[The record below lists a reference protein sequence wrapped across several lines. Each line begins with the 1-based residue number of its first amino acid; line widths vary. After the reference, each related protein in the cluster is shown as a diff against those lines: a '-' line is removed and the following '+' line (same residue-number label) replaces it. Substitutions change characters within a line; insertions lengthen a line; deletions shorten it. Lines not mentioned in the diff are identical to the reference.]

1 MNKLQEWK
9 TNLSRKQRVLLL
21 VLVVVVVL
29 ALLAATVFRD
39 NAVAMLRWATYSQ
52 QDDNFAHNAQANS
65 LFLGLEDDLLI
76 CTQTQI
82 QLVSPTGTPRLRE
95 TVSMNTPALNAS
107 GDYAVVYDVGGQ
119 ELRVIGG
126 GALVHSL
133 TLTEEE
139 SILCASINEDGWV
152 AVTTKISGYK
162 GVVTVYNR
170 DFEAVMTIRLSS
182 RYISDAV
189 VTPDCQGVYL
199 ISPGQA
205 EGSFENTLLYYTFSS
220 NEAPTRT
227 LSLGSNVILSS
238 HSASRCWLLGDKS
251 LVILD
256 SRVPEDGLP
265 PGGRVCHPAALPVL
279 LRQRRDPGHRGRR
292 RHPLWG
298 SHPGG
303 PAHGP
308 VRPGARRGPADH
320 RGDHHRRPE
329 AGRLPHQPQPAGR
342 AQPGGLFRRH
352 RGPHQQRRCEP
363 LLPLHRGAGG
373 ARRAGR
379 GGGIMVPAVSLL
391 LDLVL
396 LGLLVF
402 SFVMGVRRGFLLS
415 LCSLLAVLVALL
427 GGWYL
432 AAHWSQPL
440 EERLEPVILETLTQ
454 REAEEETTSPLPDN
468 LPQALQDQ
476 AAQTAQDWKNAT
488 LAQAAAFL
496 AGAAAKVI
504 LFLAGFFVVL
514 LLWNLL
520 FHALN
525 LVAKL
530 PGLHG
535 LNKFFGGALGLV
547 KGLLLLMLA
556 RWVLCDLLGWI
567 PADVTR
573 DSILLSLLPS
583 LDLFALLEGT
593 LPSIHT

>member
-1 MNKLQEWK
+1 
-9 TNLSRKQRVLLL
+9 
-21 VLVVVVVL
+21 
-29 ALLAATVFRD
+29 
-39 NAVAMLRWATYSQ
+39 
-52 QDDNFAHNAQANS
+52 
-65 LFLGLEDDLLI
+65 
-76 CTQTQI
+76 
-82 QLVSPTGTPRLRE
+82 
-95 TVSMNTPALNAS
+95 
-107 GDYAVVYDVGGQ
+107 
-119 ELRVIGG
+119 
-126 GALVHSL
+126 
-133 TLTEEE
+133 
-139 SILCASINEDGWV
+139 
-152 AVTTKISGYK
+152 
-162 GVVTVYNR
+162 
-170 DFEAVMTIRLSS
+170 
-182 RYISDAV
+182 
-189 VTPDCQGVYL
+189 
-199 ISPGQA
+199 
-205 EGSFENTLLYYTFSS
+205 
-220 NEAPTRT
+220 
-227 LSLGSNVILSS
+227 
-238 HSASRCWLLGDKS
+238 
-251 LVILD
+251 
-256 SRVPEDGLP
+256 
-265 PGGRVCHPAALPVL
+265 
-279 LRQRRDPGHRGRR
+279 
-292 RHPLWG
+292 
-298 SHPGG
+298 
-303 PAHGP
+303 
-308 VRPGARRGPADH
+308 
-320 RGDHHRRPE
+320 
-329 AGRLPHQPQPAGR
+329 
-342 AQPGGLFRRH
+342 
-352 RGPHQQRRCEP
+352 
-363 LLPLHRGAGG
+363 
-373 ARRAGR
+373 
-379 GGGIMVPAVSLL
+379 MVPAVSLL

-402 SFVMGVRRGFLLS
+402 SFVIGVRRGFLLS

-556 RWVLCDLLGWI
+556 RWLLCDLLGWI

>member
-1 MNKLQEWK
+1 
-9 TNLSRKQRVLLL
+9 
-21 VLVVVVVL
+21 
-29 ALLAATVFRD
+29 
-39 NAVAMLRWATYSQ
+39 
-52 QDDNFAHNAQANS
+52 
-65 LFLGLEDDLLI
+65 
-76 CTQTQI
+76 
-82 QLVSPTGTPRLRE
+82 
-95 TVSMNTPALNAS
+95 
-107 GDYAVVYDVGGQ
+107 
-119 ELRVIGG
+119 
-126 GALVHSL
+126 
-133 TLTEEE
+133 
-139 SILCASINEDGWV
+139 
-152 AVTTKISGYK
+152 
-162 GVVTVYNR
+162 
-170 DFEAVMTIRLSS
+170 
-182 RYISDAV
+182 
-189 VTPDCQGVYL
+189 
-199 ISPGQA
+199 
-205 EGSFENTLLYYTFSS
+205 
-220 NEAPTRT
+220 
-227 LSLGSNVILSS
+227 
-238 HSASRCWLLGDKS
+238 
-251 LVILD
+251 
-256 SRVPEDGLP
+256 
-265 PGGRVCHPAALPVL
+265 
-279 LRQRRDPGHRGRR
+279 
-292 RHPLWG
+292 
-298 SHPGG
+298 
-303 PAHGP
+303 
-308 VRPGARRGPADH
+308 
-320 RGDHHRRPE
+320 
-329 AGRLPHQPQPAGR
+329 
-342 AQPGGLFRRH
+342 
-352 RGPHQQRRCEP
+352 
-363 LLPLHRGAGG
+363 
-373 ARRAGR
+373 
-379 GGGIMVPAVSLL
+379 MVPAVSLL

-556 RWVLCDLLGWI
+556 RWLLCDLLGWI
-567 PADVTR
+567 PADVAR

>member
-1 MNKLQEWK
+1 
-9 TNLSRKQRVLLL
+9 
-21 VLVVVVVL
+21 
-29 ALLAATVFRD
+29 
-39 NAVAMLRWATYSQ
+39 
-52 QDDNFAHNAQANS
+52 
-65 LFLGLEDDLLI
+65 
-76 CTQTQI
+76 
-82 QLVSPTGTPRLRE
+82 
-95 TVSMNTPALNAS
+95 
-107 GDYAVVYDVGGQ
+107 
-119 ELRVIGG
+119 
-126 GALVHSL
+126 
-133 TLTEEE
+133 
-139 SILCASINEDGWV
+139 
-152 AVTTKISGYK
+152 
-162 GVVTVYNR
+162 
-170 DFEAVMTIRLSS
+170 
-182 RYISDAV
+182 
-189 VTPDCQGVYL
+189 
-199 ISPGQA
+199 
-205 EGSFENTLLYYTFSS
+205 
-220 NEAPTRT
+220 
-227 LSLGSNVILSS
+227 
-238 HSASRCWLLGDKS
+238 
-251 LVILD
+251 
-256 SRVPEDGLP
+256 
-265 PGGRVCHPAALPVL
+265 
-279 LRQRRDPGHRGRR
+279 
-292 RHPLWG
+292 
-298 SHPGG
+298 
-303 PAHGP
+303 
-308 VRPGARRGPADH
+308 
-320 RGDHHRRPE
+320 
-329 AGRLPHQPQPAGR
+329 
-342 AQPGGLFRRH
+342 
-352 RGPHQQRRCEP
+352 
-363 LLPLHRGAGG
+363 
-373 ARRAGR
+373 
-379 GGGIMVPAVSLL
+379 MVPAVSLL

-496 AGAAAKVI
+496 AGAAAKVL

-583 LDLFALLEGT
+583 LDLFDLLEGT

>member
-1 MNKLQEWK
+1 
-9 TNLSRKQRVLLL
+9 
-21 VLVVVVVL
+21 
-29 ALLAATVFRD
+29 
-39 NAVAMLRWATYSQ
+39 
-52 QDDNFAHNAQANS
+52 
-65 LFLGLEDDLLI
+65 
-76 CTQTQI
+76 
-82 QLVSPTGTPRLRE
+82 
-95 TVSMNTPALNAS
+95 
-107 GDYAVVYDVGGQ
+107 
-119 ELRVIGG
+119 
-126 GALVHSL
+126 
-133 TLTEEE
+133 
-139 SILCASINEDGWV
+139 
-152 AVTTKISGYK
+152 
-162 GVVTVYNR
+162 
-170 DFEAVMTIRLSS
+170 
-182 RYISDAV
+182 
-189 VTPDCQGVYL
+189 
-199 ISPGQA
+199 
-205 EGSFENTLLYYTFSS
+205 
-220 NEAPTRT
+220 
-227 LSLGSNVILSS
+227 
-238 HSASRCWLLGDKS
+238 
-251 LVILD
+251 
-256 SRVPEDGLP
+256 
-265 PGGRVCHPAALPVL
+265 
-279 LRQRRDPGHRGRR
+279 
-292 RHPLWG
+292 
-298 SHPGG
+298 
-303 PAHGP
+303 
-308 VRPGARRGPADH
+308 
-320 RGDHHRRPE
+320 
-329 AGRLPHQPQPAGR
+329 
-342 AQPGGLFRRH
+342 
-352 RGPHQQRRCEP
+352 
-363 LLPLHRGAGG
+363 
-373 ARRAGR
+373 
-379 GGGIMVPAVSLL
+379 MVPAVSLL

-402 SFVMGVRRGFLLS
+402 SFVIGVRRGFLLS

-454 REAEEETTSPLPDN
+454 REAEEKTTSPLPDN

-583 LDLFALLEGT
+583 LDLFDLLEGT

>member
-1 MNKLQEWK
+1 
-9 TNLSRKQRVLLL
+9 
-21 VLVVVVVL
+21 
-29 ALLAATVFRD
+29 
-39 NAVAMLRWATYSQ
+39 
-52 QDDNFAHNAQANS
+52 
-65 LFLGLEDDLLI
+65 
-76 CTQTQI
+76 
-82 QLVSPTGTPRLRE
+82 
-95 TVSMNTPALNAS
+95 
-107 GDYAVVYDVGGQ
+107 
-119 ELRVIGG
+119 
-126 GALVHSL
+126 
-133 TLTEEE
+133 
-139 SILCASINEDGWV
+139 
-152 AVTTKISGYK
+152 
-162 GVVTVYNR
+162 
-170 DFEAVMTIRLSS
+170 
-182 RYISDAV
+182 
-189 VTPDCQGVYL
+189 
-199 ISPGQA
+199 
-205 EGSFENTLLYYTFSS
+205 
-220 NEAPTRT
+220 
-227 LSLGSNVILSS
+227 
-238 HSASRCWLLGDKS
+238 
-251 LVILD
+251 
-256 SRVPEDGLP
+256 
-265 PGGRVCHPAALPVL
+265 
-279 LRQRRDPGHRGRR
+279 
-292 RHPLWG
+292 
-298 SHPGG
+298 
-303 PAHGP
+303 
-308 VRPGARRGPADH
+308 
-320 RGDHHRRPE
+320 
-329 AGRLPHQPQPAGR
+329 
-342 AQPGGLFRRH
+342 
-352 RGPHQQRRCEP
+352 
-363 LLPLHRGAGG
+363 
-373 ARRAGR
+373 
-379 GGGIMVPAVSLL
+379 MVPAVSLL

-440 EERLEPVILETLTQ
+440 EERLEPVILEPLTQ

-583 LDLFALLEGT
+583 LDLFDLLEGT

>member
-1 MNKLQEWK
+1 
-9 TNLSRKQRVLLL
+9 
-21 VLVVVVVL
+21 
-29 ALLAATVFRD
+29 
-39 NAVAMLRWATYSQ
+39 
-52 QDDNFAHNAQANS
+52 
-65 LFLGLEDDLLI
+65 
-76 CTQTQI
+76 
-82 QLVSPTGTPRLRE
+82 
-95 TVSMNTPALNAS
+95 
-107 GDYAVVYDVGGQ
+107 
-119 ELRVIGG
+119 
-126 GALVHSL
+126 
-133 TLTEEE
+133 
-139 SILCASINEDGWV
+139 
-152 AVTTKISGYK
+152 
-162 GVVTVYNR
+162 
-170 DFEAVMTIRLSS
+170 
-182 RYISDAV
+182 
-189 VTPDCQGVYL
+189 
-199 ISPGQA
+199 
-205 EGSFENTLLYYTFSS
+205 
-220 NEAPTRT
+220 
-227 LSLGSNVILSS
+227 
-238 HSASRCWLLGDKS
+238 
-251 LVILD
+251 
-256 SRVPEDGLP
+256 
-265 PGGRVCHPAALPVL
+265 
-279 LRQRRDPGHRGRR
+279 
-292 RHPLWG
+292 
-298 SHPGG
+298 
-303 PAHGP
+303 
-308 VRPGARRGPADH
+308 
-320 RGDHHRRPE
+320 
-329 AGRLPHQPQPAGR
+329 
-342 AQPGGLFRRH
+342 
-352 RGPHQQRRCEP
+352 
-363 LLPLHRGAGG
+363 
-373 ARRAGR
+373 
-379 GGGIMVPAVSLL
+379 MVPAVSLL

-567 PADVTR
+567 PTDVAR

>member
-1 MNKLQEWK
+1 
-9 TNLSRKQRVLLL
+9 
-21 VLVVVVVL
+21 
-29 ALLAATVFRD
+29 
-39 NAVAMLRWATYSQ
+39 
-52 QDDNFAHNAQANS
+52 
-65 LFLGLEDDLLI
+65 
-76 CTQTQI
+76 
-82 QLVSPTGTPRLRE
+82 
-95 TVSMNTPALNAS
+95 
-107 GDYAVVYDVGGQ
+107 
-119 ELRVIGG
+119 
-126 GALVHSL
+126 
-133 TLTEEE
+133 
-139 SILCASINEDGWV
+139 
-152 AVTTKISGYK
+152 
-162 GVVTVYNR
+162 
-170 DFEAVMTIRLSS
+170 
-182 RYISDAV
+182 
-189 VTPDCQGVYL
+189 
-199 ISPGQA
+199 
-205 EGSFENTLLYYTFSS
+205 
-220 NEAPTRT
+220 
-227 LSLGSNVILSS
+227 
-238 HSASRCWLLGDKS
+238 
-251 LVILD
+251 
-256 SRVPEDGLP
+256 
-265 PGGRVCHPAALPVL
+265 
-279 LRQRRDPGHRGRR
+279 
-292 RHPLWG
+292 
-298 SHPGG
+298 
-303 PAHGP
+303 
-308 VRPGARRGPADH
+308 
-320 RGDHHRRPE
+320 
-329 AGRLPHQPQPAGR
+329 
-342 AQPGGLFRRH
+342 
-352 RGPHQQRRCEP
+352 
-363 LLPLHRGAGG
+363 
-373 ARRAGR
+373 
-379 GGGIMVPAVSLL
+379 MVPAVSLL

-468 LPQALQDQ
+468 LPQAIQDQ

-556 RWVLCDLLGWI
+556 RWLLCDLLGWI

-583 LDLFALLEGT
+583 LDLFDLLEGT

>member
-1 MNKLQEWK
+1 
-9 TNLSRKQRVLLL
+9 
-21 VLVVVVVL
+21 
-29 ALLAATVFRD
+29 
-39 NAVAMLRWATYSQ
+39 
-52 QDDNFAHNAQANS
+52 
-65 LFLGLEDDLLI
+65 
-76 CTQTQI
+76 
-82 QLVSPTGTPRLRE
+82 
-95 TVSMNTPALNAS
+95 
-107 GDYAVVYDVGGQ
+107 
-119 ELRVIGG
+119 
-126 GALVHSL
+126 
-133 TLTEEE
+133 
-139 SILCASINEDGWV
+139 
-152 AVTTKISGYK
+152 
-162 GVVTVYNR
+162 
-170 DFEAVMTIRLSS
+170 
-182 RYISDAV
+182 
-189 VTPDCQGVYL
+189 
-199 ISPGQA
+199 
-205 EGSFENTLLYYTFSS
+205 
-220 NEAPTRT
+220 
-227 LSLGSNVILSS
+227 
-238 HSASRCWLLGDKS
+238 
-251 LVILD
+251 
-256 SRVPEDGLP
+256 
-265 PGGRVCHPAALPVL
+265 
-279 LRQRRDPGHRGRR
+279 
-292 RHPLWG
+292 
-298 SHPGG
+298 
-303 PAHGP
+303 
-308 VRPGARRGPADH
+308 
-320 RGDHHRRPE
+320 
-329 AGRLPHQPQPAGR
+329 
-342 AQPGGLFRRH
+342 
-352 RGPHQQRRCEP
+352 
-363 LLPLHRGAGG
+363 
-373 ARRAGR
+373 
-379 GGGIMVPAVSLL
+379 MVPAVSLL

-535 LNKFFGGALGLV
+535 LNKFFGGVFGLV
-547 KGLLLLMLA
+547 KGIVLLMLA

-583 LDLFALLEGT
+583 LDLFDLLEGT

>member
-1 MNKLQEWK
+1 
-9 TNLSRKQRVLLL
+9 
-21 VLVVVVVL
+21 
-29 ALLAATVFRD
+29 
-39 NAVAMLRWATYSQ
+39 
-52 QDDNFAHNAQANS
+52 
-65 LFLGLEDDLLI
+65 
-76 CTQTQI
+76 
-82 QLVSPTGTPRLRE
+82 
-95 TVSMNTPALNAS
+95 
-107 GDYAVVYDVGGQ
+107 
-119 ELRVIGG
+119 
-126 GALVHSL
+126 
-133 TLTEEE
+133 
-139 SILCASINEDGWV
+139 
-152 AVTTKISGYK
+152 
-162 GVVTVYNR
+162 
-170 DFEAVMTIRLSS
+170 
-182 RYISDAV
+182 
-189 VTPDCQGVYL
+189 
-199 ISPGQA
+199 
-205 EGSFENTLLYYTFSS
+205 
-220 NEAPTRT
+220 
-227 LSLGSNVILSS
+227 
-238 HSASRCWLLGDKS
+238 
-251 LVILD
+251 
-256 SRVPEDGLP
+256 
-265 PGGRVCHPAALPVL
+265 
-279 LRQRRDPGHRGRR
+279 
-292 RHPLWG
+292 
-298 SHPGG
+298 
-303 PAHGP
+303 
-308 VRPGARRGPADH
+308 
-320 RGDHHRRPE
+320 
-329 AGRLPHQPQPAGR
+329 
-342 AQPGGLFRRH
+342 
-352 RGPHQQRRCEP
+352 
-363 LLPLHRGAGG
+363 
-373 ARRAGR
+373 
-379 GGGIMVPAVSLL
+379 MVPAVSLL

-535 LNKFFGGALGLV
+535 LNKFFGGALDLV

-556 RWVLCDLLGWI
+556 RWLLCDLLGWI

-583 LDLFALLEGT
+583 LDLFDLLEGT

>member
-1 MNKLQEWK
+1 
-9 TNLSRKQRVLLL
+9 
-21 VLVVVVVL
+21 
-29 ALLAATVFRD
+29 
-39 NAVAMLRWATYSQ
+39 
-52 QDDNFAHNAQANS
+52 
-65 LFLGLEDDLLI
+65 
-76 CTQTQI
+76 
-82 QLVSPTGTPRLRE
+82 
-95 TVSMNTPALNAS
+95 
-107 GDYAVVYDVGGQ
+107 
-119 ELRVIGG
+119 
-126 GALVHSL
+126 
-133 TLTEEE
+133 
-139 SILCASINEDGWV
+139 
-152 AVTTKISGYK
+152 
-162 GVVTVYNR
+162 
-170 DFEAVMTIRLSS
+170 
-182 RYISDAV
+182 
-189 VTPDCQGVYL
+189 
-199 ISPGQA
+199 
-205 EGSFENTLLYYTFSS
+205 
-220 NEAPTRT
+220 
-227 LSLGSNVILSS
+227 
-238 HSASRCWLLGDKS
+238 
-251 LVILD
+251 
-256 SRVPEDGLP
+256 
-265 PGGRVCHPAALPVL
+265 
-279 LRQRRDPGHRGRR
+279 
-292 RHPLWG
+292 
-298 SHPGG
+298 
-303 PAHGP
+303 
-308 VRPGARRGPADH
+308 
-320 RGDHHRRPE
+320 
-329 AGRLPHQPQPAGR
+329 
-342 AQPGGLFRRH
+342 
-352 RGPHQQRRCEP
+352 
-363 LLPLHRGAGG
+363 
-373 ARRAGR
+373 
-379 GGGIMVPAVSLL
+379 MVPAVSLL

-402 SFVMGVRRGFLLS
+402 SFVIGVRRGFLLS

-583 LDLFALLEGT
+583 LDLFDLLEGT

>member
-1 MNKLQEWK
+1 
-9 TNLSRKQRVLLL
+9 
-21 VLVVVVVL
+21 
-29 ALLAATVFRD
+29 
-39 NAVAMLRWATYSQ
+39 
-52 QDDNFAHNAQANS
+52 
-65 LFLGLEDDLLI
+65 
-76 CTQTQI
+76 
-82 QLVSPTGTPRLRE
+82 
-95 TVSMNTPALNAS
+95 
-107 GDYAVVYDVGGQ
+107 
-119 ELRVIGG
+119 
-126 GALVHSL
+126 
-133 TLTEEE
+133 
-139 SILCASINEDGWV
+139 
-152 AVTTKISGYK
+152 
-162 GVVTVYNR
+162 
-170 DFEAVMTIRLSS
+170 
-182 RYISDAV
+182 
-189 VTPDCQGVYL
+189 
-199 ISPGQA
+199 
-205 EGSFENTLLYYTFSS
+205 
-220 NEAPTRT
+220 
-227 LSLGSNVILSS
+227 
-238 HSASRCWLLGDKS
+238 
-251 LVILD
+251 
-256 SRVPEDGLP
+256 
-265 PGGRVCHPAALPVL
+265 
-279 LRQRRDPGHRGRR
+279 
-292 RHPLWG
+292 
-298 SHPGG
+298 
-303 PAHGP
+303 
-308 VRPGARRGPADH
+308 
-320 RGDHHRRPE
+320 
-329 AGRLPHQPQPAGR
+329 
-342 AQPGGLFRRH
+342 
-352 RGPHQQRRCEP
+352 
-363 LLPLHRGAGG
+363 
-373 ARRAGR
+373 
-379 GGGIMVPAVSLL
+379 MVPAVSLL

-454 REAEEETTSPLPDN
+454 REAEEKTTSPLPDN

>member
-1 MNKLQEWK
+1 
-9 TNLSRKQRVLLL
+9 
-21 VLVVVVVL
+21 
-29 ALLAATVFRD
+29 
-39 NAVAMLRWATYSQ
+39 
-52 QDDNFAHNAQANS
+52 
-65 LFLGLEDDLLI
+65 
-76 CTQTQI
+76 
-82 QLVSPTGTPRLRE
+82 
-95 TVSMNTPALNAS
+95 
-107 GDYAVVYDVGGQ
+107 
-119 ELRVIGG
+119 
-126 GALVHSL
+126 
-133 TLTEEE
+133 
-139 SILCASINEDGWV
+139 
-152 AVTTKISGYK
+152 
-162 GVVTVYNR
+162 
-170 DFEAVMTIRLSS
+170 
-182 RYISDAV
+182 
-189 VTPDCQGVYL
+189 
-199 ISPGQA
+199 
-205 EGSFENTLLYYTFSS
+205 
-220 NEAPTRT
+220 
-227 LSLGSNVILSS
+227 
-238 HSASRCWLLGDKS
+238 
-251 LVILD
+251 
-256 SRVPEDGLP
+256 
-265 PGGRVCHPAALPVL
+265 
-279 LRQRRDPGHRGRR
+279 
-292 RHPLWG
+292 
-298 SHPGG
+298 
-303 PAHGP
+303 
-308 VRPGARRGPADH
+308 
-320 RGDHHRRPE
+320 
-329 AGRLPHQPQPAGR
+329 
-342 AQPGGLFRRH
+342 
-352 RGPHQQRRCEP
+352 
-363 LLPLHRGAGG
+363 
-373 ARRAGR
+373 
-379 GGGIMVPAVSLL
+379 MVPAVSLL

-454 REAEEETTSPLPDN
+454 REAEEKTTSPLPDN

-488 LAQAAAFL
+488 LAQAAALL
-496 AGAAAKVI
+496 AGAAAKVL

-583 LDLFALLEGT
+583 LDLFDLLEGT

>member
-1 MNKLQEWK
+1 
-9 TNLSRKQRVLLL
+9 
-21 VLVVVVVL
+21 
-29 ALLAATVFRD
+29 
-39 NAVAMLRWATYSQ
+39 
-52 QDDNFAHNAQANS
+52 
-65 LFLGLEDDLLI
+65 
-76 CTQTQI
+76 
-82 QLVSPTGTPRLRE
+82 
-95 TVSMNTPALNAS
+95 
-107 GDYAVVYDVGGQ
+107 
-119 ELRVIGG
+119 
-126 GALVHSL
+126 
-133 TLTEEE
+133 
-139 SILCASINEDGWV
+139 
-152 AVTTKISGYK
+152 
-162 GVVTVYNR
+162 
-170 DFEAVMTIRLSS
+170 
-182 RYISDAV
+182 
-189 VTPDCQGVYL
+189 
-199 ISPGQA
+199 
-205 EGSFENTLLYYTFSS
+205 
-220 NEAPTRT
+220 
-227 LSLGSNVILSS
+227 
-238 HSASRCWLLGDKS
+238 
-251 LVILD
+251 
-256 SRVPEDGLP
+256 
-265 PGGRVCHPAALPVL
+265 
-279 LRQRRDPGHRGRR
+279 
-292 RHPLWG
+292 
-298 SHPGG
+298 
-303 PAHGP
+303 
-308 VRPGARRGPADH
+308 
-320 RGDHHRRPE
+320 
-329 AGRLPHQPQPAGR
+329 
-342 AQPGGLFRRH
+342 
-352 RGPHQQRRCEP
+352 
-363 LLPLHRGAGG
+363 
-373 ARRAGR
+373 
-379 GGGIMVPAVSLL
+379 MVPAVSLL

-556 RWVLCDLLGWI
+556 RWLLCDLLGWI

-583 LDLFALLEGT
+583 LDLFDLLEGT

>member
-1 MNKLQEWK
+1 
-9 TNLSRKQRVLLL
+9 
-21 VLVVVVVL
+21 
-29 ALLAATVFRD
+29 
-39 NAVAMLRWATYSQ
+39 
-52 QDDNFAHNAQANS
+52 
-65 LFLGLEDDLLI
+65 
-76 CTQTQI
+76 
-82 QLVSPTGTPRLRE
+82 
-95 TVSMNTPALNAS
+95 
-107 GDYAVVYDVGGQ
+107 
-119 ELRVIGG
+119 
-126 GALVHSL
+126 
-133 TLTEEE
+133 
-139 SILCASINEDGWV
+139 
-152 AVTTKISGYK
+152 
-162 GVVTVYNR
+162 
-170 DFEAVMTIRLSS
+170 
-182 RYISDAV
+182 
-189 VTPDCQGVYL
+189 
-199 ISPGQA
+199 
-205 EGSFENTLLYYTFSS
+205 
-220 NEAPTRT
+220 
-227 LSLGSNVILSS
+227 
-238 HSASRCWLLGDKS
+238 
-251 LVILD
+251 
-256 SRVPEDGLP
+256 
-265 PGGRVCHPAALPVL
+265 
-279 LRQRRDPGHRGRR
+279 
-292 RHPLWG
+292 
-298 SHPGG
+298 
-303 PAHGP
+303 
-308 VRPGARRGPADH
+308 
-320 RGDHHRRPE
+320 
-329 AGRLPHQPQPAGR
+329 
-342 AQPGGLFRRH
+342 
-352 RGPHQQRRCEP
+352 
-363 LLPLHRGAGG
+363 
-373 ARRAGR
+373 
-379 GGGIMVPAVSLL
+379 MVPAVSLL

-496 AGAAAKVI
+496 AGAAAKVL

-556 RWVLCDLLGWI
+556 RWLLCDLLGWI

-583 LDLFALLEGT
+583 LDLFDLLEGT

>member
-1 MNKLQEWK
+1 
-9 TNLSRKQRVLLL
+9 
-21 VLVVVVVL
+21 
-29 ALLAATVFRD
+29 
-39 NAVAMLRWATYSQ
+39 
-52 QDDNFAHNAQANS
+52 
-65 LFLGLEDDLLI
+65 
-76 CTQTQI
+76 
-82 QLVSPTGTPRLRE
+82 
-95 TVSMNTPALNAS
+95 
-107 GDYAVVYDVGGQ
+107 
-119 ELRVIGG
+119 
-126 GALVHSL
+126 
-133 TLTEEE
+133 
-139 SILCASINEDGWV
+139 
-152 AVTTKISGYK
+152 
-162 GVVTVYNR
+162 
-170 DFEAVMTIRLSS
+170 
-182 RYISDAV
+182 
-189 VTPDCQGVYL
+189 
-199 ISPGQA
+199 
-205 EGSFENTLLYYTFSS
+205 
-220 NEAPTRT
+220 
-227 LSLGSNVILSS
+227 
-238 HSASRCWLLGDKS
+238 
-251 LVILD
+251 
-256 SRVPEDGLP
+256 
-265 PGGRVCHPAALPVL
+265 
-279 LRQRRDPGHRGRR
+279 
-292 RHPLWG
+292 
-298 SHPGG
+298 
-303 PAHGP
+303 
-308 VRPGARRGPADH
+308 
-320 RGDHHRRPE
+320 
-329 AGRLPHQPQPAGR
+329 
-342 AQPGGLFRRH
+342 
-352 RGPHQQRRCEP
+352 
-363 LLPLHRGAGG
+363 
-373 ARRAGR
+373 
-379 GGGIMVPAVSLL
+379 MVPAVSLL

-402 SFVMGVRRGFLLS
+402 SFVIGVRRGFLLS

-454 REAEEETTSPLPDN
+454 REAEDETTSPLPDN

-583 LDLFALLEGT
+583 LDLFDLLEGT

>member
-1 MNKLQEWK
+1 M
-9 TNLSRKQRVLLL
+9 
-21 VLVVVVVL
+21 
-29 ALLAATVFRD
+29 A
-39 NAVAMLRWATYSQ
+39 
-52 QDDNFAHNAQANS
+52 
-65 LFLGLEDDLLI
+65 
-76 CTQTQI
+76 
-82 QLVSPTGTPRLRE
+82 
-95 TVSMNTPALNAS
+95 
-107 GDYAVVYDVGGQ
+107 
-119 ELRVIGG
+119 
-126 GALVHSL
+126 
-133 TLTEEE
+133 
-139 SILCASINEDGWV
+139 
-152 AVTTKISGYK
+152 
-162 GVVTVYNR
+162 
-170 DFEAVMTIRLSS
+170 
-182 RYISDAV
+182 
-189 VTPDCQGVYL
+189 
-199 ISPGQA
+199 
-205 EGSFENTLLYYTFSS
+205 
-220 NEAPTRT
+220 
-227 LSLGSNVILSS
+227 
-238 HSASRCWLLGDKS
+238 
-251 LVILD
+251 
-256 SRVPEDGLP
+256 
-265 PGGRVCHPAALPVL
+265 
-279 LRQRRDPGHRGRR
+279 
-292 RHPLWG
+292 
-298 SHPGG
+298 
-303 PAHGP
+303 
-308 VRPGARRGPADH
+308 
-320 RGDHHRRPE
+320 
-329 AGRLPHQPQPAGR
+329 
-342 AQPGGLFRRH
+342 
-352 RGPHQQRRCEP
+352 
-363 LLPLHRGAGG
+363 
-373 ARRAGR
+373 
-379 GGGIMVPAVSLL
+379 PAVSLL

-583 LDLFALLEGT
+583 LDLFDLLEGT

>member
-1 MNKLQEWK
+1 
-9 TNLSRKQRVLLL
+9 
-21 VLVVVVVL
+21 
-29 ALLAATVFRD
+29 
-39 NAVAMLRWATYSQ
+39 
-52 QDDNFAHNAQANS
+52 
-65 LFLGLEDDLLI
+65 
-76 CTQTQI
+76 
-82 QLVSPTGTPRLRE
+82 
-95 TVSMNTPALNAS
+95 
-107 GDYAVVYDVGGQ
+107 
-119 ELRVIGG
+119 
-126 GALVHSL
+126 
-133 TLTEEE
+133 
-139 SILCASINEDGWV
+139 
-152 AVTTKISGYK
+152 
-162 GVVTVYNR
+162 
-170 DFEAVMTIRLSS
+170 
-182 RYISDAV
+182 
-189 VTPDCQGVYL
+189 
-199 ISPGQA
+199 
-205 EGSFENTLLYYTFSS
+205 
-220 NEAPTRT
+220 
-227 LSLGSNVILSS
+227 
-238 HSASRCWLLGDKS
+238 
-251 LVILD
+251 
-256 SRVPEDGLP
+256 
-265 PGGRVCHPAALPVL
+265 
-279 LRQRRDPGHRGRR
+279 
-292 RHPLWG
+292 
-298 SHPGG
+298 
-303 PAHGP
+303 
-308 VRPGARRGPADH
+308 
-320 RGDHHRRPE
+320 
-329 AGRLPHQPQPAGR
+329 
-342 AQPGGLFRRH
+342 
-352 RGPHQQRRCEP
+352 
-363 LLPLHRGAGG
+363 
-373 ARRAGR
+373 
-379 GGGIMVPAVSLL
+379 MVPAVSLL

-454 REAEEETTSPLPDN
+454 REAEEETTSPLTDD

-530 PGLHG
+530 PGLHA

-567 PADVTR
+567 PADVAR

-583 LDLFALLEGT
+583 LDLLDLLEGT

>member
-1 MNKLQEWK
+1 
-9 TNLSRKQRVLLL
+9 
-21 VLVVVVVL
+21 
-29 ALLAATVFRD
+29 
-39 NAVAMLRWATYSQ
+39 
-52 QDDNFAHNAQANS
+52 
-65 LFLGLEDDLLI
+65 
-76 CTQTQI
+76 
-82 QLVSPTGTPRLRE
+82 
-95 TVSMNTPALNAS
+95 
-107 GDYAVVYDVGGQ
+107 
-119 ELRVIGG
+119 
-126 GALVHSL
+126 
-133 TLTEEE
+133 
-139 SILCASINEDGWV
+139 
-152 AVTTKISGYK
+152 
-162 GVVTVYNR
+162 
-170 DFEAVMTIRLSS
+170 
-182 RYISDAV
+182 
-189 VTPDCQGVYL
+189 
-199 ISPGQA
+199 
-205 EGSFENTLLYYTFSS
+205 
-220 NEAPTRT
+220 
-227 LSLGSNVILSS
+227 
-238 HSASRCWLLGDKS
+238 
-251 LVILD
+251 
-256 SRVPEDGLP
+256 
-265 PGGRVCHPAALPVL
+265 
-279 LRQRRDPGHRGRR
+279 
-292 RHPLWG
+292 
-298 SHPGG
+298 
-303 PAHGP
+303 
-308 VRPGARRGPADH
+308 
-320 RGDHHRRPE
+320 
-329 AGRLPHQPQPAGR
+329 
-342 AQPGGLFRRH
+342 
-352 RGPHQQRRCEP
+352 
-363 LLPLHRGAGG
+363 
-373 ARRAGR
+373 
-379 GGGIMVPAVSLL
+379 MVPAVSLL

-454 REAEEETTSPLPDN
+454 REAEEETTSPLPDD

>member
-1 MNKLQEWK
+1 
-9 TNLSRKQRVLLL
+9 
-21 VLVVVVVL
+21 
-29 ALLAATVFRD
+29 
-39 NAVAMLRWATYSQ
+39 
-52 QDDNFAHNAQANS
+52 
-65 LFLGLEDDLLI
+65 
-76 CTQTQI
+76 
-82 QLVSPTGTPRLRE
+82 
-95 TVSMNTPALNAS
+95 
-107 GDYAVVYDVGGQ
+107 
-119 ELRVIGG
+119 
-126 GALVHSL
+126 
-133 TLTEEE
+133 
-139 SILCASINEDGWV
+139 
-152 AVTTKISGYK
+152 
-162 GVVTVYNR
+162 
-170 DFEAVMTIRLSS
+170 
-182 RYISDAV
+182 
-189 VTPDCQGVYL
+189 
-199 ISPGQA
+199 
-205 EGSFENTLLYYTFSS
+205 
-220 NEAPTRT
+220 
-227 LSLGSNVILSS
+227 
-238 HSASRCWLLGDKS
+238 
-251 LVILD
+251 
-256 SRVPEDGLP
+256 
-265 PGGRVCHPAALPVL
+265 
-279 LRQRRDPGHRGRR
+279 
-292 RHPLWG
+292 
-298 SHPGG
+298 
-303 PAHGP
+303 
-308 VRPGARRGPADH
+308 
-320 RGDHHRRPE
+320 
-329 AGRLPHQPQPAGR
+329 
-342 AQPGGLFRRH
+342 
-352 RGPHQQRRCEP
+352 
-363 LLPLHRGAGG
+363 
-373 ARRAGR
+373 
-379 GGGIMVPAVSLL
+379 MVPAVSLL

-468 LPQALQDQ
+468 LPQVLQDQ

-556 RWVLCDLLGWI
+556 RWLLCDLLGWI

-583 LDLFALLEGT
+583 LDLFDLLEGT

>member
-1 MNKLQEWK
+1 
-9 TNLSRKQRVLLL
+9 
-21 VLVVVVVL
+21 
-29 ALLAATVFRD
+29 
-39 NAVAMLRWATYSQ
+39 
-52 QDDNFAHNAQANS
+52 
-65 LFLGLEDDLLI
+65 
-76 CTQTQI
+76 
-82 QLVSPTGTPRLRE
+82 
-95 TVSMNTPALNAS
+95 
-107 GDYAVVYDVGGQ
+107 
-119 ELRVIGG
+119 
-126 GALVHSL
+126 
-133 TLTEEE
+133 
-139 SILCASINEDGWV
+139 
-152 AVTTKISGYK
+152 
-162 GVVTVYNR
+162 
-170 DFEAVMTIRLSS
+170 
-182 RYISDAV
+182 
-189 VTPDCQGVYL
+189 
-199 ISPGQA
+199 
-205 EGSFENTLLYYTFSS
+205 
-220 NEAPTRT
+220 
-227 LSLGSNVILSS
+227 
-238 HSASRCWLLGDKS
+238 
-251 LVILD
+251 
-256 SRVPEDGLP
+256 
-265 PGGRVCHPAALPVL
+265 
-279 LRQRRDPGHRGRR
+279 
-292 RHPLWG
+292 
-298 SHPGG
+298 
-303 PAHGP
+303 
-308 VRPGARRGPADH
+308 
-320 RGDHHRRPE
+320 
-329 AGRLPHQPQPAGR
+329 
-342 AQPGGLFRRH
+342 
-352 RGPHQQRRCEP
+352 
-363 LLPLHRGAGG
+363 
-373 ARRAGR
+373 
-379 GGGIMVPAVSLL
+379 MVPAVSLL

-432 AAHWSQPL
+432 AAHWSQAL

-556 RWVLCDLLGWI
+556 RWLLCDLLGWI

>member
-1 MNKLQEWK
+1 
-9 TNLSRKQRVLLL
+9 
-21 VLVVVVVL
+21 
-29 ALLAATVFRD
+29 
-39 NAVAMLRWATYSQ
+39 
-52 QDDNFAHNAQANS
+52 
-65 LFLGLEDDLLI
+65 
-76 CTQTQI
+76 
-82 QLVSPTGTPRLRE
+82 
-95 TVSMNTPALNAS
+95 
-107 GDYAVVYDVGGQ
+107 
-119 ELRVIGG
+119 
-126 GALVHSL
+126 
-133 TLTEEE
+133 
-139 SILCASINEDGWV
+139 
-152 AVTTKISGYK
+152 
-162 GVVTVYNR
+162 
-170 DFEAVMTIRLSS
+170 
-182 RYISDAV
+182 
-189 VTPDCQGVYL
+189 
-199 ISPGQA
+199 
-205 EGSFENTLLYYTFSS
+205 
-220 NEAPTRT
+220 
-227 LSLGSNVILSS
+227 
-238 HSASRCWLLGDKS
+238 
-251 LVILD
+251 
-256 SRVPEDGLP
+256 
-265 PGGRVCHPAALPVL
+265 
-279 LRQRRDPGHRGRR
+279 
-292 RHPLWG
+292 
-298 SHPGG
+298 
-303 PAHGP
+303 
-308 VRPGARRGPADH
+308 
-320 RGDHHRRPE
+320 
-329 AGRLPHQPQPAGR
+329 
-342 AQPGGLFRRH
+342 
-352 RGPHQQRRCEP
+352 
-363 LLPLHRGAGG
+363 
-373 ARRAGR
+373 
-379 GGGIMVPAVSLL
+379 MVPAVSLL

>member
-1 MNKLQEWK
+1 
-9 TNLSRKQRVLLL
+9 
-21 VLVVVVVL
+21 
-29 ALLAATVFRD
+29 
-39 NAVAMLRWATYSQ
+39 
-52 QDDNFAHNAQANS
+52 
-65 LFLGLEDDLLI
+65 
-76 CTQTQI
+76 
-82 QLVSPTGTPRLRE
+82 
-95 TVSMNTPALNAS
+95 
-107 GDYAVVYDVGGQ
+107 
-119 ELRVIGG
+119 
-126 GALVHSL
+126 
-133 TLTEEE
+133 
-139 SILCASINEDGWV
+139 
-152 AVTTKISGYK
+152 
-162 GVVTVYNR
+162 
-170 DFEAVMTIRLSS
+170 
-182 RYISDAV
+182 
-189 VTPDCQGVYL
+189 
-199 ISPGQA
+199 
-205 EGSFENTLLYYTFSS
+205 
-220 NEAPTRT
+220 
-227 LSLGSNVILSS
+227 
-238 HSASRCWLLGDKS
+238 
-251 LVILD
+251 
-256 SRVPEDGLP
+256 
-265 PGGRVCHPAALPVL
+265 
-279 LRQRRDPGHRGRR
+279 
-292 RHPLWG
+292 
-298 SHPGG
+298 
-303 PAHGP
+303 
-308 VRPGARRGPADH
+308 
-320 RGDHHRRPE
+320 
-329 AGRLPHQPQPAGR
+329 
-342 AQPGGLFRRH
+342 
-352 RGPHQQRRCEP
+352 
-363 LLPLHRGAGG
+363 
-373 ARRAGR
+373 
-379 GGGIMVPAVSLL
+379 MVPAVSLL

-454 REAEEETTSPLPDN
+454 QEAEEETTSPLPDN

-583 LDLFALLEGT
+583 LDLFDLLEGT

>member
-1 MNKLQEWK
+1 
-9 TNLSRKQRVLLL
+9 
-21 VLVVVVVL
+21 
-29 ALLAATVFRD
+29 
-39 NAVAMLRWATYSQ
+39 
-52 QDDNFAHNAQANS
+52 
-65 LFLGLEDDLLI
+65 
-76 CTQTQI
+76 
-82 QLVSPTGTPRLRE
+82 
-95 TVSMNTPALNAS
+95 
-107 GDYAVVYDVGGQ
+107 
-119 ELRVIGG
+119 
-126 GALVHSL
+126 
-133 TLTEEE
+133 
-139 SILCASINEDGWV
+139 
-152 AVTTKISGYK
+152 
-162 GVVTVYNR
+162 
-170 DFEAVMTIRLSS
+170 
-182 RYISDAV
+182 
-189 VTPDCQGVYL
+189 
-199 ISPGQA
+199 
-205 EGSFENTLLYYTFSS
+205 
-220 NEAPTRT
+220 
-227 LSLGSNVILSS
+227 
-238 HSASRCWLLGDKS
+238 
-251 LVILD
+251 
-256 SRVPEDGLP
+256 
-265 PGGRVCHPAALPVL
+265 
-279 LRQRRDPGHRGRR
+279 
-292 RHPLWG
+292 
-298 SHPGG
+298 
-303 PAHGP
+303 
-308 VRPGARRGPADH
+308 
-320 RGDHHRRPE
+320 
-329 AGRLPHQPQPAGR
+329 
-342 AQPGGLFRRH
+342 
-352 RGPHQQRRCEP
+352 
-363 LLPLHRGAGG
+363 
-373 ARRAGR
+373 
-379 GGGIMVPAVSLL
+379 MVPAVSLL

-567 PADVTR
+567 PADVAR

>member
-1 MNKLQEWK
+1 
-9 TNLSRKQRVLLL
+9 
-21 VLVVVVVL
+21 
-29 ALLAATVFRD
+29 
-39 NAVAMLRWATYSQ
+39 
-52 QDDNFAHNAQANS
+52 
-65 LFLGLEDDLLI
+65 
-76 CTQTQI
+76 
-82 QLVSPTGTPRLRE
+82 
-95 TVSMNTPALNAS
+95 
-107 GDYAVVYDVGGQ
+107 
-119 ELRVIGG
+119 
-126 GALVHSL
+126 
-133 TLTEEE
+133 
-139 SILCASINEDGWV
+139 
-152 AVTTKISGYK
+152 
-162 GVVTVYNR
+162 
-170 DFEAVMTIRLSS
+170 
-182 RYISDAV
+182 
-189 VTPDCQGVYL
+189 
-199 ISPGQA
+199 
-205 EGSFENTLLYYTFSS
+205 
-220 NEAPTRT
+220 
-227 LSLGSNVILSS
+227 
-238 HSASRCWLLGDKS
+238 
-251 LVILD
+251 
-256 SRVPEDGLP
+256 
-265 PGGRVCHPAALPVL
+265 
-279 LRQRRDPGHRGRR
+279 
-292 RHPLWG
+292 
-298 SHPGG
+298 
-303 PAHGP
+303 
-308 VRPGARRGPADH
+308 
-320 RGDHHRRPE
+320 
-329 AGRLPHQPQPAGR
+329 
-342 AQPGGLFRRH
+342 
-352 RGPHQQRRCEP
+352 
-363 LLPLHRGAGG
+363 
-373 ARRAGR
+373 
-379 GGGIMVPAVSLL
+379 MVPAVSLL

-454 REAEEETTSPLPDN
+454 REAEEKTTSPLPDN

-583 LDLFALLEGT
+583 LDLFDLLEGT

>member
-1 MNKLQEWK
+1 
-9 TNLSRKQRVLLL
+9 
-21 VLVVVVVL
+21 
-29 ALLAATVFRD
+29 
-39 NAVAMLRWATYSQ
+39 
-52 QDDNFAHNAQANS
+52 
-65 LFLGLEDDLLI
+65 
-76 CTQTQI
+76 
-82 QLVSPTGTPRLRE
+82 
-95 TVSMNTPALNAS
+95 
-107 GDYAVVYDVGGQ
+107 
-119 ELRVIGG
+119 
-126 GALVHSL
+126 
-133 TLTEEE
+133 
-139 SILCASINEDGWV
+139 
-152 AVTTKISGYK
+152 
-162 GVVTVYNR
+162 
-170 DFEAVMTIRLSS
+170 
-182 RYISDAV
+182 
-189 VTPDCQGVYL
+189 
-199 ISPGQA
+199 
-205 EGSFENTLLYYTFSS
+205 
-220 NEAPTRT
+220 
-227 LSLGSNVILSS
+227 
-238 HSASRCWLLGDKS
+238 
-251 LVILD
+251 
-256 SRVPEDGLP
+256 
-265 PGGRVCHPAALPVL
+265 
-279 LRQRRDPGHRGRR
+279 
-292 RHPLWG
+292 
-298 SHPGG
+298 
-303 PAHGP
+303 
-308 VRPGARRGPADH
+308 
-320 RGDHHRRPE
+320 
-329 AGRLPHQPQPAGR
+329 
-342 AQPGGLFRRH
+342 
-352 RGPHQQRRCEP
+352 
-363 LLPLHRGAGG
+363 
-373 ARRAGR
+373 
-379 GGGIMVPAVSLL
+379 MVPAVSLL

-468 LPQALQDQ
+468 LPQAFQDQ

-583 LDLFALLEGT
+583 LDLFDLLEGT

>member
-1 MNKLQEWK
+1 
-9 TNLSRKQRVLLL
+9 
-21 VLVVVVVL
+21 
-29 ALLAATVFRD
+29 
-39 NAVAMLRWATYSQ
+39 
-52 QDDNFAHNAQANS
+52 
-65 LFLGLEDDLLI
+65 
-76 CTQTQI
+76 
-82 QLVSPTGTPRLRE
+82 
-95 TVSMNTPALNAS
+95 
-107 GDYAVVYDVGGQ
+107 
-119 ELRVIGG
+119 
-126 GALVHSL
+126 
-133 TLTEEE
+133 
-139 SILCASINEDGWV
+139 
-152 AVTTKISGYK
+152 
-162 GVVTVYNR
+162 
-170 DFEAVMTIRLSS
+170 
-182 RYISDAV
+182 
-189 VTPDCQGVYL
+189 
-199 ISPGQA
+199 
-205 EGSFENTLLYYTFSS
+205 
-220 NEAPTRT
+220 
-227 LSLGSNVILSS
+227 
-238 HSASRCWLLGDKS
+238 
-251 LVILD
+251 
-256 SRVPEDGLP
+256 
-265 PGGRVCHPAALPVL
+265 
-279 LRQRRDPGHRGRR
+279 
-292 RHPLWG
+292 
-298 SHPGG
+298 
-303 PAHGP
+303 
-308 VRPGARRGPADH
+308 
-320 RGDHHRRPE
+320 
-329 AGRLPHQPQPAGR
+329 
-342 AQPGGLFRRH
+342 
-352 RGPHQQRRCEP
+352 
-363 LLPLHRGAGG
+363 
-373 ARRAGR
+373 
-379 GGGIMVPAVSLL
+379 MVPAVSLL

-402 SFVMGVRRGFLLS
+402 SFVIGVRRGFLLS

-454 REAEEETTSPLPDN
+454 REAEEKTTSPLPDN

-556 RWVLCDLLGWI
+556 RWLLCDLLGWI

-583 LDLFALLEGT
+583 LDLFDLLEGT

>member
-1 MNKLQEWK
+1 
-9 TNLSRKQRVLLL
+9 
-21 VLVVVVVL
+21 
-29 ALLAATVFRD
+29 
-39 NAVAMLRWATYSQ
+39 
-52 QDDNFAHNAQANS
+52 
-65 LFLGLEDDLLI
+65 
-76 CTQTQI
+76 
-82 QLVSPTGTPRLRE
+82 
-95 TVSMNTPALNAS
+95 
-107 GDYAVVYDVGGQ
+107 
-119 ELRVIGG
+119 
-126 GALVHSL
+126 
-133 TLTEEE
+133 
-139 SILCASINEDGWV
+139 
-152 AVTTKISGYK
+152 
-162 GVVTVYNR
+162 
-170 DFEAVMTIRLSS
+170 
-182 RYISDAV
+182 
-189 VTPDCQGVYL
+189 
-199 ISPGQA
+199 
-205 EGSFENTLLYYTFSS
+205 
-220 NEAPTRT
+220 
-227 LSLGSNVILSS
+227 
-238 HSASRCWLLGDKS
+238 
-251 LVILD
+251 
-256 SRVPEDGLP
+256 
-265 PGGRVCHPAALPVL
+265 
-279 LRQRRDPGHRGRR
+279 
-292 RHPLWG
+292 
-298 SHPGG
+298 
-303 PAHGP
+303 
-308 VRPGARRGPADH
+308 
-320 RGDHHRRPE
+320 
-329 AGRLPHQPQPAGR
+329 
-342 AQPGGLFRRH
+342 
-352 RGPHQQRRCEP
+352 
-363 LLPLHRGAGG
+363 
-373 ARRAGR
+373 
-379 GGGIMVPAVSLL
+379 MVPAVSLL

-583 LDLFALLEGT
+583 LDLFDLLEGT

>member
-1 MNKLQEWK
+1 
-9 TNLSRKQRVLLL
+9 
-21 VLVVVVVL
+21 
-29 ALLAATVFRD
+29 
-39 NAVAMLRWATYSQ
+39 
-52 QDDNFAHNAQANS
+52 
-65 LFLGLEDDLLI
+65 
-76 CTQTQI
+76 
-82 QLVSPTGTPRLRE
+82 
-95 TVSMNTPALNAS
+95 
-107 GDYAVVYDVGGQ
+107 
-119 ELRVIGG
+119 
-126 GALVHSL
+126 
-133 TLTEEE
+133 
-139 SILCASINEDGWV
+139 
-152 AVTTKISGYK
+152 
-162 GVVTVYNR
+162 
-170 DFEAVMTIRLSS
+170 
-182 RYISDAV
+182 
-189 VTPDCQGVYL
+189 
-199 ISPGQA
+199 
-205 EGSFENTLLYYTFSS
+205 
-220 NEAPTRT
+220 
-227 LSLGSNVILSS
+227 
-238 HSASRCWLLGDKS
+238 
-251 LVILD
+251 
-256 SRVPEDGLP
+256 
-265 PGGRVCHPAALPVL
+265 
-279 LRQRRDPGHRGRR
+279 
-292 RHPLWG
+292 
-298 SHPGG
+298 
-303 PAHGP
+303 
-308 VRPGARRGPADH
+308 
-320 RGDHHRRPE
+320 
-329 AGRLPHQPQPAGR
+329 
-342 AQPGGLFRRH
+342 
-352 RGPHQQRRCEP
+352 
-363 LLPLHRGAGG
+363 
-373 ARRAGR
+373 
-379 GGGIMVPAVSLL
+379 MVPAVSLL

-567 PADVTR
+567 PADVAR
-573 DSILLSLLPS
+573 GSILLSLLPS

>member
-1 MNKLQEWK
+1 
-9 TNLSRKQRVLLL
+9 
-21 VLVVVVVL
+21 
-29 ALLAATVFRD
+29 
-39 NAVAMLRWATYSQ
+39 
-52 QDDNFAHNAQANS
+52 
-65 LFLGLEDDLLI
+65 
-76 CTQTQI
+76 
-82 QLVSPTGTPRLRE
+82 
-95 TVSMNTPALNAS
+95 
-107 GDYAVVYDVGGQ
+107 
-119 ELRVIGG
+119 
-126 GALVHSL
+126 
-133 TLTEEE
+133 
-139 SILCASINEDGWV
+139 
-152 AVTTKISGYK
+152 
-162 GVVTVYNR
+162 
-170 DFEAVMTIRLSS
+170 
-182 RYISDAV
+182 
-189 VTPDCQGVYL
+189 
-199 ISPGQA
+199 
-205 EGSFENTLLYYTFSS
+205 
-220 NEAPTRT
+220 
-227 LSLGSNVILSS
+227 
-238 HSASRCWLLGDKS
+238 
-251 LVILD
+251 
-256 SRVPEDGLP
+256 
-265 PGGRVCHPAALPVL
+265 
-279 LRQRRDPGHRGRR
+279 
-292 RHPLWG
+292 
-298 SHPGG
+298 
-303 PAHGP
+303 
-308 VRPGARRGPADH
+308 
-320 RGDHHRRPE
+320 
-329 AGRLPHQPQPAGR
+329 
-342 AQPGGLFRRH
+342 
-352 RGPHQQRRCEP
+352 
-363 LLPLHRGAGG
+363 
-373 ARRAGR
+373 
-379 GGGIMVPAVSLL
+379 MVPAVSLL

-402 SFVMGVRRGFLLS
+402 SFVIGVRRGFLLS

-556 RWVLCDLLGWI
+556 RWLLCDLLGWI

-583 LDLFALLEGT
+583 LDLFDLLEGT

>member
-1 MNKLQEWK
+1 
-9 TNLSRKQRVLLL
+9 
-21 VLVVVVVL
+21 
-29 ALLAATVFRD
+29 
-39 NAVAMLRWATYSQ
+39 
-52 QDDNFAHNAQANS
+52 
-65 LFLGLEDDLLI
+65 
-76 CTQTQI
+76 
-82 QLVSPTGTPRLRE
+82 
-95 TVSMNTPALNAS
+95 
-107 GDYAVVYDVGGQ
+107 
-119 ELRVIGG
+119 
-126 GALVHSL
+126 
-133 TLTEEE
+133 
-139 SILCASINEDGWV
+139 
-152 AVTTKISGYK
+152 
-162 GVVTVYNR
+162 
-170 DFEAVMTIRLSS
+170 
-182 RYISDAV
+182 
-189 VTPDCQGVYL
+189 
-199 ISPGQA
+199 
-205 EGSFENTLLYYTFSS
+205 
-220 NEAPTRT
+220 
-227 LSLGSNVILSS
+227 
-238 HSASRCWLLGDKS
+238 
-251 LVILD
+251 
-256 SRVPEDGLP
+256 
-265 PGGRVCHPAALPVL
+265 
-279 LRQRRDPGHRGRR
+279 
-292 RHPLWG
+292 
-298 SHPGG
+298 
-303 PAHGP
+303 
-308 VRPGARRGPADH
+308 
-320 RGDHHRRPE
+320 
-329 AGRLPHQPQPAGR
+329 
-342 AQPGGLFRRH
+342 
-352 RGPHQQRRCEP
+352 
-363 LLPLHRGAGG
+363 
-373 ARRAGR
+373 
-379 GGGIMVPAVSLL
+379 MVPAVSLL

-432 AAHWSQPL
+432 APHWSQPL

-556 RWVLCDLLGWI
+556 RWLLCDLLGWI

-583 LDLFALLEGT
+583 LDLFDLLEGT

>member
-1 MNKLQEWK
+1 
-9 TNLSRKQRVLLL
+9 
-21 VLVVVVVL
+21 
-29 ALLAATVFRD
+29 
-39 NAVAMLRWATYSQ
+39 
-52 QDDNFAHNAQANS
+52 
-65 LFLGLEDDLLI
+65 
-76 CTQTQI
+76 
-82 QLVSPTGTPRLRE
+82 
-95 TVSMNTPALNAS
+95 
-107 GDYAVVYDVGGQ
+107 
-119 ELRVIGG
+119 
-126 GALVHSL
+126 
-133 TLTEEE
+133 
-139 SILCASINEDGWV
+139 
-152 AVTTKISGYK
+152 
-162 GVVTVYNR
+162 
-170 DFEAVMTIRLSS
+170 
-182 RYISDAV
+182 
-189 VTPDCQGVYL
+189 
-199 ISPGQA
+199 
-205 EGSFENTLLYYTFSS
+205 
-220 NEAPTRT
+220 
-227 LSLGSNVILSS
+227 
-238 HSASRCWLLGDKS
+238 
-251 LVILD
+251 
-256 SRVPEDGLP
+256 
-265 PGGRVCHPAALPVL
+265 
-279 LRQRRDPGHRGRR
+279 
-292 RHPLWG
+292 
-298 SHPGG
+298 
-303 PAHGP
+303 
-308 VRPGARRGPADH
+308 
-320 RGDHHRRPE
+320 
-329 AGRLPHQPQPAGR
+329 
-342 AQPGGLFRRH
+342 
-352 RGPHQQRRCEP
+352 
-363 LLPLHRGAGG
+363 
-373 ARRAGR
+373 
-379 GGGIMVPAVSLL
+379 MVPAVSLL

-556 RWVLCDLLGWI
+556 RWLLCDLLGWI
-567 PADVTR
+567 PADVAR

-583 LDLFALLEGT
+583 LDLFDLLEGT

>member
-1 MNKLQEWK
+1 
-9 TNLSRKQRVLLL
+9 
-21 VLVVVVVL
+21 
-29 ALLAATVFRD
+29 
-39 NAVAMLRWATYSQ
+39 
-52 QDDNFAHNAQANS
+52 
-65 LFLGLEDDLLI
+65 
-76 CTQTQI
+76 
-82 QLVSPTGTPRLRE
+82 
-95 TVSMNTPALNAS
+95 
-107 GDYAVVYDVGGQ
+107 
-119 ELRVIGG
+119 
-126 GALVHSL
+126 
-133 TLTEEE
+133 
-139 SILCASINEDGWV
+139 
-152 AVTTKISGYK
+152 
-162 GVVTVYNR
+162 
-170 DFEAVMTIRLSS
+170 
-182 RYISDAV
+182 
-189 VTPDCQGVYL
+189 
-199 ISPGQA
+199 
-205 EGSFENTLLYYTFSS
+205 
-220 NEAPTRT
+220 
-227 LSLGSNVILSS
+227 
-238 HSASRCWLLGDKS
+238 
-251 LVILD
+251 
-256 SRVPEDGLP
+256 
-265 PGGRVCHPAALPVL
+265 
-279 LRQRRDPGHRGRR
+279 
-292 RHPLWG
+292 
-298 SHPGG
+298 
-303 PAHGP
+303 
-308 VRPGARRGPADH
+308 
-320 RGDHHRRPE
+320 
-329 AGRLPHQPQPAGR
+329 
-342 AQPGGLFRRH
+342 
-352 RGPHQQRRCEP
+352 
-363 LLPLHRGAGG
+363 
-373 ARRAGR
+373 
-379 GGGIMVPAVSLL
+379 MVPAVSLL

-520 FHALN
+520 FQALN

-583 LDLFALLEGT
+583 LDLFDLLEGT

>member
-1 MNKLQEWK
+1 
-9 TNLSRKQRVLLL
+9 
-21 VLVVVVVL
+21 
-29 ALLAATVFRD
+29 
-39 NAVAMLRWATYSQ
+39 
-52 QDDNFAHNAQANS
+52 
-65 LFLGLEDDLLI
+65 
-76 CTQTQI
+76 
-82 QLVSPTGTPRLRE
+82 
-95 TVSMNTPALNAS
+95 
-107 GDYAVVYDVGGQ
+107 
-119 ELRVIGG
+119 
-126 GALVHSL
+126 
-133 TLTEEE
+133 
-139 SILCASINEDGWV
+139 
-152 AVTTKISGYK
+152 
-162 GVVTVYNR
+162 
-170 DFEAVMTIRLSS
+170 
-182 RYISDAV
+182 
-189 VTPDCQGVYL
+189 
-199 ISPGQA
+199 
-205 EGSFENTLLYYTFSS
+205 
-220 NEAPTRT
+220 
-227 LSLGSNVILSS
+227 
-238 HSASRCWLLGDKS
+238 
-251 LVILD
+251 
-256 SRVPEDGLP
+256 
-265 PGGRVCHPAALPVL
+265 
-279 LRQRRDPGHRGRR
+279 
-292 RHPLWG
+292 
-298 SHPGG
+298 
-303 PAHGP
+303 
-308 VRPGARRGPADH
+308 
-320 RGDHHRRPE
+320 
-329 AGRLPHQPQPAGR
+329 
-342 AQPGGLFRRH
+342 
-352 RGPHQQRRCEP
+352 
-363 LLPLHRGAGG
+363 
-373 ARRAGR
+373 
-379 GGGIMVPAVSLL
+379 MVPAVSLL

-415 LCSLLAVLVALL
+415 LCSLLTVLVALL

-583 LDLFALLEGT
+583 LDLFDLLEGT

>member
-1 MNKLQEWK
+1 
-9 TNLSRKQRVLLL
+9 
-21 VLVVVVVL
+21 
-29 ALLAATVFRD
+29 
-39 NAVAMLRWATYSQ
+39 
-52 QDDNFAHNAQANS
+52 
-65 LFLGLEDDLLI
+65 
-76 CTQTQI
+76 
-82 QLVSPTGTPRLRE
+82 
-95 TVSMNTPALNAS
+95 
-107 GDYAVVYDVGGQ
+107 
-119 ELRVIGG
+119 
-126 GALVHSL
+126 
-133 TLTEEE
+133 
-139 SILCASINEDGWV
+139 
-152 AVTTKISGYK
+152 
-162 GVVTVYNR
+162 
-170 DFEAVMTIRLSS
+170 
-182 RYISDAV
+182 
-189 VTPDCQGVYL
+189 
-199 ISPGQA
+199 
-205 EGSFENTLLYYTFSS
+205 
-220 NEAPTRT
+220 
-227 LSLGSNVILSS
+227 
-238 HSASRCWLLGDKS
+238 
-251 LVILD
+251 
-256 SRVPEDGLP
+256 
-265 PGGRVCHPAALPVL
+265 
-279 LRQRRDPGHRGRR
+279 
-292 RHPLWG
+292 
-298 SHPGG
+298 
-303 PAHGP
+303 
-308 VRPGARRGPADH
+308 
-320 RGDHHRRPE
+320 
-329 AGRLPHQPQPAGR
+329 
-342 AQPGGLFRRH
+342 
-352 RGPHQQRRCEP
+352 
-363 LLPLHRGAGG
+363 
-373 ARRAGR
+373 
-379 GGGIMVPAVSLL
+379 MVPAVSLL

-440 EERLEPVILETLTQ
+440 EERLEPVILEALTQ

-583 LDLFALLEGT
+583 LDLFDLLEGT

>member
-1 MNKLQEWK
+1 
-9 TNLSRKQRVLLL
+9 
-21 VLVVVVVL
+21 
-29 ALLAATVFRD
+29 
-39 NAVAMLRWATYSQ
+39 
-52 QDDNFAHNAQANS
+52 
-65 LFLGLEDDLLI
+65 
-76 CTQTQI
+76 
-82 QLVSPTGTPRLRE
+82 
-95 TVSMNTPALNAS
+95 
-107 GDYAVVYDVGGQ
+107 
-119 ELRVIGG
+119 
-126 GALVHSL
+126 
-133 TLTEEE
+133 
-139 SILCASINEDGWV
+139 
-152 AVTTKISGYK
+152 
-162 GVVTVYNR
+162 
-170 DFEAVMTIRLSS
+170 
-182 RYISDAV
+182 
-189 VTPDCQGVYL
+189 
-199 ISPGQA
+199 
-205 EGSFENTLLYYTFSS
+205 
-220 NEAPTRT
+220 
-227 LSLGSNVILSS
+227 
-238 HSASRCWLLGDKS
+238 
-251 LVILD
+251 
-256 SRVPEDGLP
+256 
-265 PGGRVCHPAALPVL
+265 
-279 LRQRRDPGHRGRR
+279 
-292 RHPLWG
+292 
-298 SHPGG
+298 
-303 PAHGP
+303 
-308 VRPGARRGPADH
+308 
-320 RGDHHRRPE
+320 
-329 AGRLPHQPQPAGR
+329 
-342 AQPGGLFRRH
+342 
-352 RGPHQQRRCEP
+352 
-363 LLPLHRGAGG
+363 
-373 ARRAGR
+373 
-379 GGGIMVPAVSLL
+379 MVPAVSLL

-556 RWVLCDLLGWI
+556 RWLLCDLLGWI

>member
-1 MNKLQEWK
+1 
-9 TNLSRKQRVLLL
+9 
-21 VLVVVVVL
+21 
-29 ALLAATVFRD
+29 
-39 NAVAMLRWATYSQ
+39 
-52 QDDNFAHNAQANS
+52 
-65 LFLGLEDDLLI
+65 
-76 CTQTQI
+76 
-82 QLVSPTGTPRLRE
+82 
-95 TVSMNTPALNAS
+95 
-107 GDYAVVYDVGGQ
+107 
-119 ELRVIGG
+119 
-126 GALVHSL
+126 
-133 TLTEEE
+133 
-139 SILCASINEDGWV
+139 
-152 AVTTKISGYK
+152 
-162 GVVTVYNR
+162 
-170 DFEAVMTIRLSS
+170 
-182 RYISDAV
+182 
-189 VTPDCQGVYL
+189 
-199 ISPGQA
+199 
-205 EGSFENTLLYYTFSS
+205 
-220 NEAPTRT
+220 
-227 LSLGSNVILSS
+227 
-238 HSASRCWLLGDKS
+238 
-251 LVILD
+251 
-256 SRVPEDGLP
+256 
-265 PGGRVCHPAALPVL
+265 
-279 LRQRRDPGHRGRR
+279 
-292 RHPLWG
+292 
-298 SHPGG
+298 
-303 PAHGP
+303 
-308 VRPGARRGPADH
+308 
-320 RGDHHRRPE
+320 
-329 AGRLPHQPQPAGR
+329 
-342 AQPGGLFRRH
+342 
-352 RGPHQQRRCEP
+352 
-363 LLPLHRGAGG
+363 
-373 ARRAGR
+373 
-379 GGGIMVPAVSLL
+379 MVPAVSLL

-567 PADVTR
+567 PADVAR

-583 LDLFALLEGT
+583 LDLFDLLEGT